1 MNNYDDILDSIK
13 KHLQSF
19 NMEIDAFERYRFHGD
34 SIYPAVENEIK
45 SNKNLLITDSASI
58 SFNMPMDITSSI
70 SHVDYLREIASMSI
84 QEFKSL
90 IVKKVNSYIKN
101 NGETHFIDFSTSNI
115 SEYKRIDPIIDE
127 LGLMNSKIIVSN
139 SRVISELQDSSLFKN
154 DYIKKKKNNSNSFEK
169 IGYLN
174 QTIVYLDPYLDWK
187 KNYILGFDKC
197 LLDWD
202 KVNVFNTLGPQI
214 SPVIYIQFELKFYVK
229 NPKILYI
236 YTPEYMDEY
245 ALYKVKRR
253 DDRIDEVLG

>member
-1 MNNYDDILDSIK
+1 MDNYDDILDSIK

-45 SNKNLLITDSASI
+45 VKNSLITDVISI
-58 SFNMPMDITSSI
+58 QFNMPLDASSI
-70 SHVDYLREIASMSI
+70 SNVDYLKQIASLSI

-90 IVKKVNSYIKN
+90 IVKKITSYIKN
-101 NGETHFIDFSTSNI
+101 NGENNFIDFSTSDI
-115 SEYKRIDPIIDE
+115 QEYKRIGPIIDK
-127 LGLMNSKIIVSN
+127 LNLMKSKNIVSN
-139 SRVISELQDSSLFKN
+139 SRIISELQDSPLFQN
-154 DYIKKKKNNSNSFEK
+154 DYIKKTRISNSFEK
-169 IGYLN
+169 MGHLN
-174 QTIVYLDPYLDWK
+174 QTIIYLDPYINWN

-197 LLDWD
+197 LVDWD
-202 KVNVFNTLGPQI
+202 KINVFTTLGPQI
-214 SPVIYIQFELKFYVK
+214 SPVINIQFELKFYVK

-245 ALYKVKRR
+245 SLYKIKRR